1 MASIVRF
8 FFISFHICLLSFTI
22 FPVVSM
28 LCQVKEMIPVYFD
41 FPHEW
46 VSYDSL
52 KDYSSIFLDRARHH
66 LEENR
71 EITRVVSTISV
82 GLLLVAAYVAA
93 SLKSK
98 QKKEDPL
105 DSPPATTFQCEICFE
120 PRWDFESFA
129 IIGCNHVFC
138 CECINSYV
146 ISKLE
151 QKITSIKCP
160 ELSCEEMLELE
171 SCHLILAPE
180 LFEKWEVALCE
191 SLIGDPHKFYCPFRD
206 CSALLL
212 NDELGVIRESECPIC
227 RRLFCAQ
234 CKTPWHSGIDCREF
248 QKLKQ
253 YERGRED
260 LMVME
265 LAKQRKWQ
273 RCPKCR
279 FYVEK
284 SQGCLLIRCRCGFRF
299 CYNCASPM
307 KDHYCQKC
315 KH

>member
-1 MASIVRF
+1 MNLPHLRAFSSMASK
-8 FFISFHICLLSFTI
+8 
-22 FPVVSM
+22 
-28 LCQVKEMIPVYFD
+28 VKEMLSVLFG

-46 VSYDSL
+46 VFYDSL
-52 KDYSSIFLDRARHH
+52 KLYSSKLLDCARHH
-66 LEENR
+66 LEENQ
-71 EITRVVSTISV
+71 EIMRLVSTVSG
-82 GLLLVAAYVAA
+82 GLLLVAACVAA
-93 SLKSK
+93 YLKSRHKK
-98 QKKEDPL
+98 QDPL
-105 DSPPATTFQCEICFE
+105 DSPPATTFRCKICFE
-120 PRWDFESFA
+120 PRWGLQSFS
-129 IIGCNHVFC
+129 IIGCDHVFC
-138 CECINSYV
+138 CECISSYV

-151 QKITSIKCP
+151 EKVTSIKCP
-160 ELSCEEMLELE
+160 ELSCEELLDFE
-171 SCHLILAPE
+171 SCRLILAPE
-180 LFEKWEVALCE
+180 VIDRWDVALCE
-191 SLIGDPHKFYCPFRD
+191 SLIGETQKFYCPFRD

-212 NDELGVIRESECPIC
+212 NDGLGVIRESECPIC

-234 CKTPWHSGIDCREF
+234 CKVPWHSGIECRAF
-248 QKLKQ
+248 QNLKQ

-284 SQGCLLIRCRCGFRF
+284 SQGCLLISCRCGFRF
-299 CYNCASPM
+299 CYNCGSPM